1 MEWASDEYCK
11 CIAQALKTWTSA
23 GGYSLWPSLEPWR
36 SKEIIVSDGFCF
48 GWFWHV
54 LAVFVFVGPV
64 MPHAWIWYC
73 RIWGSSRWFG
83 EVVIFCLAM
92 MRRDS
97 ERSRRFCSVFCL
109 FRLLQKCRGELQ
121 ALAMPICIARPKVGG
136 VSGPTSCTCFLPQK
150 EGFVGLIFHS
160 SLATRLCLSNY
171 SILF

>member
-54 LAVFVFVGPV
+54 LAVFVFVEPV

-97 ERSRRFCSVFCL
+97 ERSRRFCSVLFVSFAPEVQRRATSAGYAHLHRQTQSGRRFGANELHVLLASKGGFCWVDL
-109 FRLLQKCRGELQ
+109 SFKSCNK
-121 ALAMPICIARPKVGG
+121 ALP
-136 VSGPTSCTCFLPQK
+136 
-150 EGFVGLIFHS
+150 
-160 SLATRLCLSNY
+160 
-171 SILF
+171 